1 VSGGQDKMVRIE
13 SHSQR
18 RLEQTLGERQR
29 HLPAPRTQHPN
40 LLTMTSELIRQR
52 SDLIDTQVIAK
63 DTGKRL
69 GIVKELLVDIDSR
82 EVVAMGLRDGWLAA
96 PGGLVKY
103 MFLASIEKMG
113 DVILVPNG
121 DAIEDLDPENY
132 TNLIGCEVI
141 TETGDML
148 GKVRGFKFS
157 CDDGKL
163 TSIIIAAIGLPLIP
177 DNVISTYEFSI
188 DEVVSSGPN
197 RLMVFEG
204 CEERLEQLSVGFLE
218 RIGLGKAPWED
229 EYSYRPAVIRPE
241 NQLSAGIPIAPPPP
255 IVRAAPPVEQTVW
268 EDDDW
273 QEVQAAPLPP
283 QRLQAEQPL
292 YYDDDEGEN
301 WNDTRQQPRA
311 AKVYQEVPYTPIATP
326 AKPVVT
332 EDEDILTLDD
342 DMWGEDTQS
351 PAYQPQKLNIPEAP
365 QKVDLPQTL
374 KQVEYQEEEV
384 DKG

>member
-1 VSGGQDKMVRIE
+1 
-13 SHSQR
+13 
-18 RLEQTLGERQR
+18 
-29 HLPAPRTQHPN
+29 
-40 LLTMTSELIRQR
+40 MTSELIRQR

-82 EVVAMGLRDGWLAA
+82 EVAVLGLRDGWLAA

-103 MFLASIEKMG
+103 MLLESIEKMG
-113 DVILVPNG
+113 DVILVPSD
-121 DAIEDLDPENY
+121 DAIEDVDPEAY
-132 TNLIGCEVI
+132 TNLINCEVI

-163 TSIIIAAIGLPLIP
+163 TSIIIAALGLPLIP

-197 RLMVFEG
+197 RLIVFEG
-204 CEERLEQLSVGFLE
+204 AEERLEQLSVGFLE

-229 EYSYRPAVIRPE
+229 EYSYRPAVVRPE
-241 NQLSAGIPIAPPPP
+241 NQLAAGTPMAPPVP
-255 IVRAAPPVEQTVW
+255 IVRAAPPVRQTVW
-268 EDDDW
+268 EDDNW
-273 QEVQAAPLPP
+273 EEVPAVAAPLP
-283 QRLQAEQPL
+283 QRLQAEPL
-292 YYDDDEGEN
+292 YYDDEEEGEN
-301 WNDTRQQPRA
+301 WNDTPVREQPRGTKA
-311 AKVYQEVPYTPIATP
+311 YRDVAYTPIAPP
-326 AKPVVT
+326 APPAPPVKVE
-332 EDEDILTLDD
+332 EDVLALDD

-351 PAYQPQKLNIPEAP
+351 PDYQPQKLNIPDAA
-365 QKVDLPQTL
+365 QKIDLSQVV

-384 DKG
+384 

>member
-1 VSGGQDKMVRIE
+1 
-13 SHSQR
+13 
-18 RLEQTLGERQR
+18 
-29 HLPAPRTQHPN
+29 
-40 LLTMTSELIRQR
+40 MTSELIRQR

-82 EVVAMGLRDGWLAA
+82 EVVALGLRDGWLAA

-103 MFLASIEKMG
+103 MFLSSIEKMG
-113 DVILVPNG
+113 DVILVPDD

-163 TSIIIAAIGLPLIP
+163 TSIIIASFGIPLIP

-204 CEERLEQLSVGFLE
+204 CEERLEQLSVGLLE

-229 EYSYRPAVIRPE
+229 EYSYRPAAIRPE
-241 NQLSAGIPIAPPPP
+241 NQLPAGVPLAPPQP
-255 IVRAAPPVEQTVW
+255 IMRAQPPVKQTVW

-292 YYDDDEGEN
+292 YYDDEDEGEN
-301 WNDTRQQPRA
+301 WNDPPEPPRR
-311 AKVYQEVPYTPIATP
+311 AKVYEDVPYTPIATP
-326 AKPVVT
+326 AKPLEM
-332 EDEDILTLDD
+332 EDEDLLDLED
-342 DMWGEDTQS
+342 DMWGKDTQS
-351 PAYQPQKLNIPEAP
+351 PAYPQKLNIPEAP
-365 QKVDLPQTL
+365 KKLDLPQTV
-374 KQVEYQEEEV
+374 KQVEYQEEEQIN
-384 DKG
+384 

>member
-1 VSGGQDKMVRIE
+1 
-13 SHSQR
+13 
-18 RLEQTLGERQR
+18 
-29 HLPAPRTQHPN
+29 
-40 LLTMTSELIRQR
+40 MTSELIRQR

-82 EVVAMGLRDGWLAA
+82 EVVALGLRDGWLAA

-103 MFLASIEKMG
+103 MFLSSIEKMG
-113 DVILVPNG
+113 DVILVPSD

-132 TNLIGCEVI
+132 SNLINCEVI
-141 TETGDML
+141 TELGDML

-204 CEERLEQLSVGFLE
+204 CEERLEQLSVGILE

-241 NQLSAGIPIAPPPP
+241 NQLPAGTPIAPPPP
-255 IVRAAPPVEQTVW
+255 IVRAAPPVQQTVW
-268 EDDDW
+268 EEDDW

-292 YYDDDEGEN
+292 YYDEDEGEN
-301 WNDTRQQPRA
+301 WNDTSREQPLA
-311 AKVYQEVPYTPIATP
+311 TKVYQDVQYRPISTP
-326 AKPVVT
+326 AKPLAEE

-342 DMWGEDTQS
+342 DIWGEDTKS

-365 QKVDLPQTL
+365 QKVEIPQTV
-374 KQVEYQEEEV
+374 KQVEYQEEEQH
-384 DKG
+384 

>member
-1 VSGGQDKMVRIE
+1 
-13 SHSQR
+13 
-18 RLEQTLGERQR
+18 
-29 HLPAPRTQHPN
+29 
-40 LLTMTSELIRQR
+40 MTSELIRQR

-103 MFLASIEKMG
+103 MFLATVEKMG
-113 DVILVPNG
+113 DVILVPND
-121 DAIEDLDPENY
+121 DAIADLDPENY

-148 GKVRGFKFS
+148 GKVRGFKFN
-157 CDDGKL
+157 CDDGQL

-204 CEERLEQLSVGFLE
+204 CEERLDQLSVGFLE

-241 NQLSAGIPIAPPPP
+241 NQLAAGTPIAPPAPV
-255 IVRAAPPVEQTVW
+255 IRAAPPVQQPVW
-268 EDDDW
+268 AEDDNW
-273 QEVQAAPLPP
+273 QEVQAAPLP
-283 QRLQAEQPL
+283 QRLKAEPL

-301 WNDTRQQPRA
+301 WNDTSREQPVRA
-311 AKVYQEVPYTPIATP
+311 TKVYQDVPYTLSS
-326 AKPVVT
+326 PV
-332 EDEDILTLDD
+332 EQPLAEDILTLDD
-342 DMWGEDTQS
+342 DIWGDDTQS
-351 PAYQPQKLNIPEAP
+351 PAYQPQKINIPPTP
-365 QKVDLPQTL
+365 QKVDLPQ
-374 KQVEYQEEEV
+374 KVEQVEYQEEEQH
-384 DKG
+384 

>member
-1 VSGGQDKMVRIE
+1 
-13 SHSQR
+13 
-18 RLEQTLGERQR
+18 
-29 HLPAPRTQHPN
+29 
-40 LLTMTSELIRQR
+40 MTSELIRQR

-82 EVVAMGLRDGWLAA
+82 EVAALGLRDGWLAA

-103 MFLASIEKMG
+103 MLLTSIEKMG
-113 DVILVPNG
+113 DVILVPND
-121 DAIEDLDPENY
+121 DAIEDLDPDAY
-132 TNLIGCEVI
+132 TNLINCEVI
-141 TETGDML
+141 TENGDML

-197 RLMVFEG
+197 RLIVFEG
-204 CEERLEQLSVGFLE
+204 AEERLEQLSVGFLE

-241 NQLSAGIPIAPPPP
+241 NQLAAGTPMAPPTP
-255 IVRAAPPVEQTVW
+255 IIRAAQPVQQTVW
-268 EDDDW
+268 EDDNW

-283 QRLQAEQPL
+283 QRLKAEPL
-292 YYDDDEGEN
+292 YYDDDEDEN
-301 WNDTRQQPRA
+301 WNDTSREQTRA
-311 AKVYQEVPYTPIATP
+311 NKVYQDVAYTPIVP
-326 AKPVVT
+326 VAKPV
-332 EDEDILTLDD
+332 EPDNEESPTLEE
-342 DMWGEDTQS
+342 DMWGDDTQS
-351 PAYQPQKLNIPEAP
+351 PSYQPQKLNIPEAP
-365 QKVDLPQTL
+365 QKVDLSQTV
-374 KQVEYQEEEV
+374 KQAQLEYQEEV
-384 DKG
+384 DN

>member
-1 VSGGQDKMVRIE
+1 
-13 SHSQR
+13 
-18 RLEQTLGERQR
+18 
-29 HLPAPRTQHPN
+29 
-40 LLTMTSELIRQR
+40 MTSELIRQR

-82 EVVAMGLRDGWLAA
+82 EVVALGLRDGWLAA

-113 DVILVPNG
+113 DVILVPND
-121 DAIEDLDPENY
+121 DAIEDLDPEAY
-132 TNLIGCEVI
+132 TNLINCEVI

-204 CEERLEQLSVGFLE
+204 CEERLEQLSVGILE

-229 EYSYRPAVIRPE
+229 EYSYRPTVVRPE
-241 NQLSAGIPIAPPPP
+241 NQLPAGVPISPPTP
-255 IVRAAPPVEQTVW
+255 IIRAAPPVPQAVW
-268 EDDDW
+268 EDENW

-301 WNDTRQQPRA
+301 WSDTRREPPRI
-311 AKVYQEVPYTPIATP
+311 AKVYQDVAYTPIATP
-326 AKPVVT
+326 AQPVA
-332 EDEDILTLDD
+332 EEILTLEDD
-342 DMWGEDTQS
+342 IWGDDTQS
-351 PAYQPQKLNIPEAP
+351 PAYQPQKLNIPESA
-365 QKVDLPQTL
+365 QKIDLPQTV
-374 KQVEYQEEEV
+374 KQVEYQEEEQQ
-384 DKG
+384 

>member
-1 VSGGQDKMVRIE
+1 
-13 SHSQR
+13 
-18 RLEQTLGERQR
+18 
-29 HLPAPRTQHPN
+29 
-40 LLTMTSELIRQR
+40 MTSELIRQR

-82 EVVAMGLRDGWLAA
+82 EVIALGLRDGWLAA

-103 MFLASIEKMG
+103 MFLSSIEKMG
-113 DVILVPNG
+113 DVLLVPN
-121 DAIEDLDPENY
+121 DEAIADLDPENY

-148 GKVRGFKFS
+148 GKVRGFKFD

-188 DEVVSSGPN
+188 DEVVSTGPN
-197 RLMVFEG
+197 RLMVFQG

-241 NQLSAGIPIAPPPP
+241 NQLPAGVPLSPPQP
-255 IVRAAPPVEQTVW
+255 IVRAQPPVEQTVW

-292 YYDDDEGEN
+292 YYDDEDEGEN
-301 WNDTRQQPRA
+301 WNEPIREQPRTT
-311 AKVYQEVPYTPIATP
+311 KVYQDVPYTPISTAP
-326 AKPVVT
+326 KPLEP
-332 EDEDILTLDD
+332 EDEELLTLED
-342 DMWGEDTQS
+342 DMWGDDTKS

-365 QKVDLPQTL
+365 QKVDLPQTV
-374 KQVEYQEEEV
+374 KQVEYQEEEQH
-384 DKG
+384 

>member
-1 VSGGQDKMVRIE
+1 
-13 SHSQR
+13 
-18 RLEQTLGERQR
+18 
-29 HLPAPRTQHPN
+29 
-40 LLTMTSELIRQR
+40 MTSELIRQR

-82 EVVAMGLRDGWLAA
+82 EVVALGLRDGWLAA

-103 MFLASIEKMG
+103 MFLATVEKMG
-113 DVILVPNG
+113 DVILVPND
-121 DAIEDLDPENY
+121 DAIADLDPENY

-148 GKVRGFKFS
+148 GKVRGFKFN
-157 CDDGKL
+157 CDDGQL
-163 TSIIIAAIGLPLIP
+163 AAIIIAAIGLPLIP

-241 NQLSAGIPIAPPPP
+241 NQLAAGTPIAPPAPV
-255 IVRAAPPVEQTVW
+255 IRAAPPVAQTAW
-268 EDDDW
+268 EDDNW
-273 QEVQAAPLPP
+273 QEEEIQAAPVP
-283 QRLQAEQPL
+283 QRLRAEPR
-292 YYDDDEGEN
+292 YYDDEGEN
-301 WNDTRQQPRA
+301 WNDTSSEQPPRA
-311 AKVYQEVPYTPIATP
+311 AKVYQDVPYTLASPEP
-326 AKPVVT
+326 PV
-332 EDEDILTLDD
+332 EEILTLDD
-342 DMWGEDTQS
+342 DIWGDDTQS
-351 PAYQPQKLNIPEAP
+351 PAYQPQKLNIPETP
-365 QKVDLPQTL
+365 QKVDLPQKV
-374 KQVEYQEEEV
+374 KQVEYQEEEQ
-384 DKG
+384 

>member
-1 VSGGQDKMVRIE
+1 
-13 SHSQR
+13 
-18 RLEQTLGERQR
+18 
-29 HLPAPRTQHPN
+29 
-40 LLTMTSELIRQR
+40 MTSELIRQR

-82 EVVAMGLRDGWLAA
+82 EVVALGLRDGWLAA

-113 DVILVPNG
+113 DVILVPTD
-121 DAIEDLDPENY
+121 DAIEDLDPEAY
-132 TNLIGCEVI
+132 TNLINCEVI
-141 TETGDML
+141 TETGDLL

-163 TSIIIAAIGLPLIP
+163 TTIIIAAIGLPLIP

-188 DEVVSSGPN
+188 DEVVSTGPN
-197 RLMVFEG
+197 RLMVFQG

-241 NQLSAGIPIAPPPP
+241 NQLAAGVPLSPPTPI
-255 IVRAAPPVEQTVW
+255 IRAAPPVPQTVW
-268 EDDDW
+268 EDDNW

-301 WNDTRQQPRA
+301 WSDTNREQPHA
-311 AKVYQEVPYTPIATP
+311 SKKVYQDVAYTPISTP
-326 AKPVVT
+326 AKPV
-332 EDEDILTLDD
+332 EIEEDILTLDD
-342 DMWGEDTQS
+342 DMWGEDTHS
-351 PAYQPQKLNIPEAP
+351 PEYQPQKLNIPDP
-365 QKVDLPQTL
+365 QKIDLPQTV
-374 KQVEYQEEEV
+374 KQVEYQEEEQH
-384 DKG
+384 